1 MKGKGTWYDM
11 GAFTSLS
18 GSHGLVVQCFLT
30 VGELD
35 VVFPGIIG
43 VRGLLLCSRGGAG
56 WSACYRGGLLF
67 ASCCAESFDLGVVV
81 PWSIIVYFFEGPVR
95 VLVNVGMCHV
105 PGLFELMHAVAAR
118 LLVELHFNI
127 GGGLWTP

>member
-1 MKGKGTWYDM
+1 V
-11 GAFTSLS
+11 S
-18 GSHGLVVQCFLT
+18 
-30 VGELD
+30 
-35 VVFPGIIG
+35 
-43 VRGLLLCSRGGAG
+43 GLLLCSRGGAG
-56 WSACYRGGLLF
+56 WSACCRDGLLF
-67 ASCCAESFDLGVVV
+67 ALHHAESFDLGVVV

-95 VLVNVGMCHV
+95 VLVNAGMCHV